1 MAWLMKTKIFLF
13 LLVAVVLSSCAGFT
27 NVTAPE
33 SNVNFVGRDTE
44 VTRMVTFTLPKTYV
58 FGIGG
63 MSPRARNTNIMD
75 ELMKRAQL
83 QKNEVLAYITISKNS
98 NNYFGVVSK
107 VKFTATGYV
116 IRPVDKPTVIE

>member
-1 MAWLMKTKIFLF
+1 MKTK
-13 LLVAVVLSSCAGFT
+13 LLLIALSAVILSSCAGFT

-33 SNVNFVGRDTE
+33 SHVNFVGKDTE
-44 VTRMVTFTLPKTYV
+44 IVRMVSYTLPKTYI

-63 MSPRARNTNIMD
+63 MSHKARNTNIMD
-75 ELMKRAQL
+75 ELMQRANL

-107 VKFTATGYV
+107 VKFKASGYV
-116 IRPVDKPTVIE
+116 IRPVDNNTETVE